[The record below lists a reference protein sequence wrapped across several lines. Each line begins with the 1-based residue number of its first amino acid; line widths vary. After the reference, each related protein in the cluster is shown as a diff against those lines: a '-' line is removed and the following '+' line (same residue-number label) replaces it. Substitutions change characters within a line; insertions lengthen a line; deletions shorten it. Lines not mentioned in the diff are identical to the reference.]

1 MAPAI
6 RVALPPELSPP
17 ERLPPHLTASGEPM
31 MDESRLAMA
40 MDWTL
45 YPARGPLTTD
55 VALNYIGQVLR
66 PDKAEAIAP
75 VSVETIIVEPDIQEI
90 TDSEIAASE
99 IAASEIPVHEQ
110 SDGAIMAALET
121 TPDGVSEAALGEP
134 SVVSVPLASVFI
146 SPVAAQLDPS
156 LIQVAALPSVSAAP
170 AFAPAPTLSE
180 AYTQIAQTAKE
191 DSVSARSHADF
202 DPLGIELDKLV
213 LPPLGSS
220 LDFAPGSFREA
231 LGSIVVLPVLEVS
244 EFYDDNIFRT
254 ENTPKSDRVTTVKP
268 SLDFRSEWAN
278 HYINIHG
285 DMEWGFHEHFS
296 GENYADF
303 DTYGTGRLDVGEYSK
318 VTLDLGHKRQHEQR
332 GSPDDLGP
340 SEAPTIYFES
350 YARGASE
357 FDNDLILIRASA
369 EAKQQNYRNSGDTY
383 HDDRDN
389 NEYTGI
395 ARLGYEFYPGTM
407 TFVEGTVISQKYVDM
422 VDEDGYR
429 RDSYSYEVQMGF
441 TYDVSGV
448 SFLEASVGWLDR
460 QFLSPLFPENR
471 IKPVQGLAFD
481 FDLVWNATDVLT
493 LTSSG
498 GRSIE
503 ETTNEDTSS
512 ILQTESSFQVDYE
525 YEDNIILD
533 LSGSYKLEDYQ
544 GIVREDTTYT
554 GGLGMRYLVSQYAE
568 ILLDYDWSKKLSNN
582 EDSGYTDNLITAVM
596 KLKM

>member
-1 MAPAI
+1 VAPAI
-6 RVALPPELSPP
+6 RVALPPD
-17 ERLPPHLTASGEPM
+17 LPPPDLPAGADPTMG
-31 MDESRLAMA
+31 ESRLAIA
-40 MDWTL
+40 MDWSL
-45 YPARGPLTTD
+45 DPAMGPLTSD
-55 VALNYIGQVLR
+55 AALTYIEQVLR
-66 PDKAEAIAP
+66 RDDTADATVAVAE
-75 VSVETIIVEPDIQEI
+75 ETIVAETDVEEI
-90 TDSEIAASE
+90 ADSEIANSE
-99 IAASEIPVHEQ
+99 IADSETPVPEQ
-110 SDGAIMAALET
+110 SDGAIMAALEI
-121 TPDGVSEAALGEP
+121 TPDGVSEAALAEP
-134 SVVSVPLASVFI
+134 SIVSIAAASVSVAPVAA
-146 SPVAAQLDPS
+146 SPVAS
-156 LIQVAALPSVSAAP
+156 LTDAPLVQIAALPSVSPTPVFVP
-170 AFAPAPTLSE
+170 AWPAV
-180 AYTQIAQTAKE
+180 YTQIAQTAKE
-191 DSVSARSHADF
+191 DSVGSRSHADF

-213 LPPLGSS
+213 LPPVGSS
-220 LDFAPGSFREA
+220 FDFVSGSFREG

-254 ENTPKSDRVTTVKP
+254 ENTPKTDRVTTVKP

-278 HYINIHG
+278 HSITIHG
-285 DMEWGFHEHFS
+285 DMKWGFHDSFS

-340 SEAPTIYFES
+340 SEAPTIYFETF
-350 YARGASE
+350 ARTQGE
-357 FDNDLILIRASA
+357 FDNDLILIRASV
-369 EAKQQNYRNSGDTY
+369 EAKKQNYNNSGDTY

-389 NEYTGI
+389 NEYTNI
-395 ARLGYEFYPGTM
+395 TRFGYEFYPGTM
-407 TFVEGTVISQKYVDM
+407 TFVESTLSSQQYM
-422 VDEDGYR
+422 ETIDEDGFR
-429 RDSYSYEVQMGF
+429 RDSYSYEVQAGF

-448 SFLEASVGWLDR
+448 SFLEASIGWLDR
-460 QFLSPLFPENR
+460 QYLSPLFPENK

-503 ETTNEDTSS
+503 ETTNKDTSS
-512 ILQTESSFQVDYE
+512 ILQTKSSFQLDYE
-525 YEDNIILD
+525 YEDNIIFD

-544 GIVREDTTYT
+544 GIARKDTTYT

-582 EDSGYTDNLITAVM
+582 EDSGYTDNLITAAM